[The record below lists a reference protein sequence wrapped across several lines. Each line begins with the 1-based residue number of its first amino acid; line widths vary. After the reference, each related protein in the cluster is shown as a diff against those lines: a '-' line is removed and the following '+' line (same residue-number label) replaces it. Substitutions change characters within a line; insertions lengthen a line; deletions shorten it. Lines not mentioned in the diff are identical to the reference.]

1 MQAGMENPLFRII
14 SQSQKN
20 DNEAMTQQSNV
31 NINTQFGSTVAN
43 NNQNMTINNN
53 QYLSGN
59 QVQLNPFANQ
69 ISTVVSPGQD
79 NIQTV
84 YNPNQTIQ
92 GEIVKTIDPTL
103 NQTNNQQSIFG
114 SQTTGQD
121 SKMTIKNQLYL
132 SGNNI
137 GTNINNNLN
146 NSINVNQNMN
156 NNEQNINNTG
166 NNAGSNIDI
175 KNNNYLSGNIRSY
188 MNNNTNPFVNNTGNN
203 AGSNI
208 DIKNNNY
215 LSSNIGS
222 NMNNNI

>member
-1 MQAGMENPLFRII
+1 MQAGMENPLLRML
-14 SQSQKN
+14 QSQKK

-156 NNEQNINNTG
+156 NNEQNINN
-166 NNAGSNIDI
+166 AGSNIDI

-222 NMNNNI
+222 NKIGRAHV